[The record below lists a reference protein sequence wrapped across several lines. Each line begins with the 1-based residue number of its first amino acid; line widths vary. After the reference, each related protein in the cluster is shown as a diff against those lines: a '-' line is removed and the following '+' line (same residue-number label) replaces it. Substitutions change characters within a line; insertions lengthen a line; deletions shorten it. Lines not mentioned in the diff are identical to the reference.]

1 MIQNEVKNT
10 NVVLKT
16 SGLSKH
22 YGSKKSLDN
31 VSITINQGDIYGLI
45 GKNGA
50 GKTTFMKTC
59 LGMVQATSGTC
70 QILGSN
76 DPKNLRKVGAL
87 IETPS
92 IYGGLS
98 AKKNL
103 KIFSKIYG
111 GTDADINRILNLVG
125 LGNVGNRKAQKFS
138 LGMRQ
143 RLGIAI
149 ALLGNPKLL
158 ILDEPINGLDP
169 AGIKEIRDLIIY
181 LNKEEGVTFLI
192 SSHLLDELGKIATK
206 YGFINDGQLLEEV
219 TANELRD
226 LCEKKIIIGTKDNQ
240 KAYNL
245 LCQYVNSND
254 ITFTNNNV
262 EIKNNDDKICQYNK
276 ILVENG
282 IAVNKLYNRSQSLE
296 EYFIEKVG

>member
-92 IYGGLS
+92 IYVLANKYDIAAEKVIS
-98 AKKNL
+98 CSTD
-103 KIFSKIYG
+103 FS
-111 GTDADINRILNLVG
+111 
-125 LGNVGNRKAQKFS
+125 FS
-138 LGMRQ
+138 S
-143 RLGIAI
+143 I
-149 ALLGNPKLL
+149 
-158 ILDEPINGLDP
+158 D
-169 AGIKEIRDLIIY
+169 
-181 LNKEEGVTFLI
+181 
-192 SSHLLDELGKIATK
+192 
-206 YGFINDGQLLEEV
+206 
-219 TANELRD
+219 
-226 LCEKKIIIGTKDNQ
+226 KKI
-240 KAYNL
+240 
-245 LCQYVNSND
+245 VNAKTYRASINF
-254 ITFTNNNV
+254 IFLM
-262 EIKNNDDKICQYNK
+262 KNK
-276 ILVENG
+276 
-282 IAVNKLYNRSQSLE
+282 
-296 EYFIEKVG
+296 